1 VNKRPGA
8 CAGAGDASQR
18 QEQAAPV
25 ALLRATTA
33 TWPDVTADVLEA
45 GSALAVRRDRPDEH
59 EPATLLGPPDTGDA
73 DFLAAAT
80 TDIARRAERGLAPHR
95 HPRREPSL
103 AAARIHRAPPSC
115 SRAGRSCPAIRPW
128 LSRDRG
134 TRLAGGLSIA
144 HELAERK
151 ISVAAGLARG
161 IGTAAHRTALDDGGQ
176 TVAVIGTGISRVY
189 PPENAGLHEEIA
201 ARGLLLPQFWPDA
214 SPQKDAFLMRNATMP
229 GYALA
234 TIVAEAGKKTG
245 ARMQARLAVEH
256 GLPVVPTDLVAERN
270 ERARAMTGRPGV
282 QMASGP
288 REAARS
294 SRCTRTAPAAGG
306 AGHRRPLRAG
316 GGHRSQARVQR
327 GGGAGQRLRAAG
339 QVNAVVGVAPVEA
352 AAPRGH
358 QPARAQLAQVAGDE
372 ALRLAGRR
380 QLADPPVTGR
390 QLRISRHRSASAS
403 S

>member
-8 CAGAGDASQR
+8 CAGAADASQR

-45 GSALAVRRDRPDEH
+45 GSALAVRRDRQDEH

-73 DFLAAAT
+73 DSLAAAT
-80 TDIARRAERGLAPHR
+80 TDIARRAERG
-95 HPRREPSL
+95 RRLTTILDENYPSRL
-103 AAARIHRAPPSC
+103 PGTHRAPPFLFP
-115 SRAGRSCPAIRPW
+115 RGTLLPGEPAEAVAG
-128 LSRDRG
+128 SRDAPGRG
-134 TRLAGGLSIA
+134 LGIA

-161 IGTAAHRTALDDGGQ
+161 IGTAAHRTVLDDGGQ

-214 SPQKDAFLMRNATMP
+214 PPQKDAFLMRNATMP

-270 ERARAMTGRPGV
+270 ERARAMTGRPGCRWLAARARRPAAPAAPGAHE
-282 QMASGP
+282 QHPPPGGRAPPPAQGRRRAPEPGQGAARRRRRSAPARSRAGQ
-288 REAARS
+288 RCSRCRARRSCCAARS
-294 SRCTRTAPAAGG
+294 PA
-306 AGHRRPLRAG
+306 RP
-316 GGHRSQARVQR
+316 
-327 GGGAGQRLRAAG
+327 RAAG
-339 QVNAVVGVAPVEA
+339 
-352 AAPRGH
+352 
-358 QPARAQLAQVAGDE
+358 AG
-372 ALRLAGRR
+372 GRR
-380 QLADPPVTGR
+380 
-390 QLRISRHRSASAS
+390 
-403 S
+403 